1 MRKKCIFSWFGY
13 PIDMKERFRLIKQ
26 AGFNGVLLW
35 WSDDNIDTDG
45 IKERQPELA
54 LKNGLFIE
62 NVHLPFKGINDLWL
76 DNINGDEYEKLI
88 INNIRQCGNFQIPTV
103 VIHLTEGNNPPH
115 VSEIGLNRIRK
126 MVDMAENSN
135 VKIALENLRKSEH
148 MDCAFQEISSPK
160 LGLCYDSG
168 HNNCFTPKRDFLK
181 QYGDKLFALHLHDN
195 DGIDD
200 LHMIPFDGNIEWYKI
215 KSQIEDIC
223 YKGPIALKVVK
234 RKQDKY
240 GNLSAEEFLRKAF
253 VSAVKI

>member
-13 PIDMKERFRLIKQ
+13 PIDMKERFRLIKK
-26 AGFNGVLLW
+26 AGFDGVLLW
-35 WSDDNIDTDG
+35 WSDENIDTDG

-54 LKNGLFIE
+54 LKNGLLIE
-62 NVHLPFKGINDLWL
+62 NVHLPFKEINDLWL

-88 INNIRQCGNFQIPTV
+88 INNIRQCENFQIPTV
-103 VIHLTEGNNPPH
+103 VIHLTEGNNPPP
-115 VSEIGLNRIRK
+115 VSEIGLNRIKK
-126 MVDMAENSN
+126 MVD
-135 VKIALENLRKSEH
+135 IAENLRKSEH
-148 MDCAFQEISSPK
+148 MDCAFQEISSSK

-181 QYGDKLFALHLHDN
+181 QYGDRLFALHLHDN

-223 YKGPIALKVVK
+223 YKGHISLEVVK

-240 GNLSAEEFLRKAF
+240 ENLSAEEFLRKAF
-253 VSAVKI
+253 ISATKI

>member
-26 AGFNGVLLW
+26 AGFDGVLLW
-35 WSDDNIDTDG
+35 WSDENIDTDG

-62 NVHLPFKGINDLWL
+62 NIHLPFKGINNLWL

-88 INNIRQCGNFQIPTV
+88 INNIRQCGNFEIPTV
-103 VIHLTEGNNPPH
+103 VIHLTEGNNPPP

-126 MVDMAENSN
+126 MVDVAENLN
-135 VKIALENLRKSEH
+135 VKIALENLRKPEH
-148 MDCAFQEISSPK
+148 IDCVFQEITSPK

-168 HNNCFTPKRDFLK
+168 HNNCFTPKIDFLK

-223 YKGPIALKVVK
+223 YKGAISLEVVK

-240 GNLSAEEFLRKAF
+240 ENLSAQEFLRKAF
-253 VSAVKI
+253 VSAAKI